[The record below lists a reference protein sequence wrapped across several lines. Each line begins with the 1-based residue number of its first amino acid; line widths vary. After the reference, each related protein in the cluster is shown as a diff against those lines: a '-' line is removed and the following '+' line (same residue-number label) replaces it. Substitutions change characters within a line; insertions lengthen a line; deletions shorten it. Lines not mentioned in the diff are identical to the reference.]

1 MKKNNTQV
9 SVLFLFFATLFT
21 VCLIISNLFAVKPF
35 SVGPVS
41 FTGAIL
47 LFPVSY
53 IVNDIVS
60 EVWGFR
66 RAKTLIWM
74 AFAFNFF
81 AVLMGF
87 IVDSLPGA
95 PWWNGTASEGFH
107 SVFGLAPRVA
117 AASFLAFLV
126 GSFVNATVMSKMKVR
141 SEGRN
146 FTLRAVVSTLLGEAC
161 DSLIFFPIALAGA
174 VIPWNQ
180 MPLFVLWQVGLK
192 TAYEIIILPVTI
204 RIVRRVKEHEQ
215 TDVYDR
221 DIKYT
226 VFK

>member
-1 MKKNNTQV
+1 MKKKPTQV

-21 VCLIISNLFAVKPF
+21 VCLIVSNLFAVKPF

-41 FTGAIL
+41 FTGAII

-74 AFAFNFF
+74 AFALNFF
-81 AVLMGF
+81 VVLMGF
-87 IVDSLPGA
+87 IVDALPGA
-95 PWWNGTASEGFH
+95 PWWSATSSEGFH

-117 AASFLAFLV
+117 VASFLAFLV
-126 GSFVNATVMSKMKVR
+126 GSFVNAAVMSKMKVR
-141 SEGRN
+141 SQGRY
-146 FTLRAVVSTLLGEAC
+146 FSLRAVVSTLLGESS
-161 DSLIFFPIALAGA
+161 DSLIFFPIALAGT
-174 VIPWNQ
+174 VIPWSQ
-180 MPLFVLWQVGLK
+180 MPKFVLWQVGLK
-192 TAYEIIILPVTI
+192 TTYELLVLPITV

-215 TDVYDR
+215 TDIYDR
-221 DIKYT
+221 DIKYKI
-226 VFK
+226 F